1 MKHEHFGGVSDF
13 YFFGGDPI
21 SVFLGKFVRG
31 HELSKGV
38 NEKQL
43 VNV

>member
-13 YFFGGDPI
+13 YFLEEILFF
-21 SVFLGKFVRG
+21 VVLGKFVRG
-31 HELSKGV
+31 HELSKGA

>member
-13 YFFGGDPI
+13 YFFLLEEI
-21 SVFLGKFVRG
+21 LFFGKFVRG
-31 HELSKGV
+31 HELSKGAK
-38 NEKQL
+38 EKQF